1 MTPLDLENRILG
13 TPPAGPAGA
22 RSGQP
27 QGARSTAGP
36 SFGDI
41 LRKPETR
48 ERLQFEAAEPREMEP
63 EEMRRFIR
71 DEVRKWTDVAKAAR
85 IHVN

>member
-1 MTPLDLENRILG
+1 MPRDIR
-13 TPPAGPAGA
+13 A
-22 RSGQP
+22 RLSK
-27 QGARSTAGP
+27 
-36 SFGDI
+36 SFGEI

-71 DEVRKWTDVAKAAR
+71 DEVRKWTEVAKGAR
-85 IHVN
+85 IQVN